1 MTESTMANTIDSD
14 ALAANS
20 YKQMVDYL
28 ENILTRQLEKV
39 RGYDLDGAMNLAEEA
54 NSIAANIGQQNVLD
68 MPEFKDDR
76 WRLERLYKD
85 LCLVIAA
92 EREEVG
98 DKLRQIRQG
107 IKALGIYADNV

>member
-1 MTESTMANTIDSD
+1 MSESTISSTVECDV
-14 ALAANS
+14 LAANS
-20 YKQMVDYL
+20 YQQMIDYL

-39 RGYDLDGAMNLAEEA
+39 RNYDLDGAMSLAEEA
-54 NSIAANIGQQNVLD
+54 NSLAESIGREKVLD
-68 MPEFKDDR
+68 EAEFKDDR

-107 IKALGIYADNV
+107 IKALGIYGSNV